1 VPVVAEPPR
10 PDRRPA
16 PQPAVVAAVPPAA
29 PPVQQPDQPGGAYFI
44 QAGAF
49 SVYENADRLRSRLAP
64 FGPVEVSP
72 AMVEGVRVYRVR
84 LGPIGSADEA
94 HAVLSSVV
102 VAGHQQAHIVT
113 NY

>member
-1 VPVVAEPPR
+1 MSSET
-10 PDRRPA
+10 RPA
-16 PQPAVVAAVPPAA
+16 ASLISAIDSMATCAFCRPFAARPVASVVRLPTSLVVAAISSMVA
-29 PPVQQPDQPGGAYFI
+29 V
-44 QAGAF
+44 
-49 SVYENADRLRSRLAP
+49 SVA
-64 FGPVEVSP
+64 VSP